1 MDPQAEEPREA
12 TAGGLT
18 VKDRIVQG
26 AVLQAIEPIFER
38 EFATQSYEFRPG
50 KECAVAAYLRKRGH
64 DNYGRGEKVSDPK
77 VNEIGIC
84 ALRAVAE
91 GWGPAHKEALCR

>member
-77 VNEIGIC
+77 VNEIGVLRVASGCGGSGCC
-84 ALRAVAE
+84 A
-91 GWGPAHKEALCR
+91 